1 MKIYAFDPILPLVA
15 TRPFLAVQDSSIGD
29 LVLDQSKTKLLS
41 DNFPKWDKNEKV
53 CVLNP
58 QMFVCYG
65 VVLDTPTLHQNAS
78 FANT

>member
-1 MKIYAFDPILPLVA
+1 MKIYTFDPILPLVA
-15 TRPFLAVQDSSIGD
+15 TRPFW
-29 LVLDQSKTKLLS
+29 DQSKTKLLS

-53 CVLNP
+53 CALNP